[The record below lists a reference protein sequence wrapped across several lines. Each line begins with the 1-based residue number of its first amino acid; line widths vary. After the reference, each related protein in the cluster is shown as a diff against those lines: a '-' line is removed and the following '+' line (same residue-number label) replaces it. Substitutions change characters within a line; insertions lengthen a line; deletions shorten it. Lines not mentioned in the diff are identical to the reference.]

1 MKTVTATLALAL
13 AAAAASVSAAPVSRP
28 APSADAPQ
36 ARDASG
42 KAPIF
47 LLANPEAL
55 LAHEEA
61 AGLHARDFEEALA
74 GRDANGNVP
83 IILLANPGAEGLSSR
98 DFDESLITR
107 DADGKVPIILLAN
120 PGAAGLTARHFYHSG
135 ASWDESRRPIIIIVK
150 EAGYADGERSSSD
163 FEKYQDPNQAAHKK
177 SSSDVKEDQDPS
189 HVNFDPELD
198 SDPNCKSD
206 MVMESKIPTETPKKN
221 GHPVWLPRSG
231 SNDGP
236 VILLAPTTEG
246 VPHGERAVDSP
257 SFDTEAHPL
266 A

>member
-1 MKTVTATLALAL
+1 MKTVIATLALAL
-13 AAAAASVSAAPVSRP
+13 AAAAASVSAA
-28 APSADAPQ
+28 
-36 ARDASG
+36 
-42 KAPIF
+42 
-47 LLANPEAL
+47 
-55 LAHEEA
+55 
-61 AGLHARDFEEALA
+61 
-74 GRDANGNVP
+74 VP
-83 IILLANPGAEGLSSR
+83 ILLLANPG
-98 DFDESLITR
+98 T
-107 DADGKVPIILLAN
+107 AD
-120 PGAAGLTARHFYHSG
+120 LTARHFDDSG
-135 ASWDESRRPIIIIVK
+135 VSWDDDGRPIIFIIHHK
-150 EAGYADGERSSSD
+150 EAGYTDGEKSSPD

-177 SSSDVKEDQDPS
+177 SSSDVKENQDPS